1 MKSDPINGVEHP
13 ASFPAEQNRLGL
25 VVAGSDAGQRD
36 LLCKALQSITEL
48 RLEIHNRE
56 QAPGETGRSDP
67 IASSCLFSVATSDYG
82 IKRSLHGKTEANH
95 R

>member
-1 MKSDPINGVEHP
+1 MKSDLINGVEHP

-36 LLCKALQSITEL
+36 QLCKALQSITEL

-56 QAPGETGRSDP
+56 QAPGETGEIRSDR
-67 IASSCLFSVATSDYG
+67 ILCLFSVATSDYG